1 MSDVS
6 KSWMSIL
13 RLVLGSRAAKTQ
25 AKKRFTSFC
34 WLAILFFP
42 SFIHA
47 HPHSWIEMKTLIEG
61 QNGKIS
67 GLKMEWTF
75 DAMTSAYMLDG
86 EDISEGNEPKTL
98 RKVAH
103 SIVKDMLSEHYFTYF
118 YDGDQPIKYQT
129 ALEPQLVRDKAKLML
144 SFRLPLAKE
153 QPVTRDTLRLL
164 VFDSSHFVDMV
175 WKSKQDIVLSD
186 ELAKNCRLDLIE
198 PNPSSEQMMYAMS
211 LPEDADPD
219 NSLGQLFT
227 QTVNVHCAS
236 VTNPS

>member
-1 MSDVS
+1 MSKVLNNR
-6 KSWMSIL
+6 INT
-13 RLVLGSRAAKTQ
+13 LVLVVDSKAAKTQ
-25 AKKRFTSFC
+25 AKKKLIFCC
-34 WLAILFFP
+34 WLIVLFFP
-42 SFIHA
+42 TLIYA
-47 HPHSWIEMKTLIEG
+47 HPHSWIEMKTFIEG
-61 QNGKIS
+61 QNDEIS
-67 GLKMEWTF
+67 GFKMEWTF

-86 EDISEGNEPKTL
+86 EDTSKGNESKTL
-98 RKVAH
+98 EKIAR

-118 YDGDQPIKYQT
+118 YDGNQPVKYKT
-129 ALEPQLVRDKAKLML
+129 ALEPKLTRVKAKLML
-144 SFRLPLAKE
+144 SFRLPLAKK

-198 PNPSSEQMMYAMS
+198 PDPSSDQMMYAMS